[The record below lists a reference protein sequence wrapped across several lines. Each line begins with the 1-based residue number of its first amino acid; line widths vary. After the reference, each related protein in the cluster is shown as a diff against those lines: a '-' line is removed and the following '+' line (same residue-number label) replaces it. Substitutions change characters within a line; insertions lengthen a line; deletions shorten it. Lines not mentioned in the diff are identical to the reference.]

1 MNEEEGQRQRTMKRF
16 IRVIMDVFLIFLAI
30 LICMP
35 VILVVFASLKADSEL
50 LDGLLPILSDSRE
63 MMDWNLFPLYP
74 TLKHYGEIL
83 FGTPQFF
90 TVFFNSV
97 KIAGVIL
104 FGQLIIAV
112 PAAWAFARFDF
123 RLKKPVFVV
132 YVVLMLMPFQITM
145 LPNYLVLNGLKL
157 LNTHASVI
165 LPAIFSTFP
174 VFIIYRSFCEIPKSL
189 IEAARID
196 GAGNFAVFFRIGI
209 PLGSSGILSAMVLGF
224 LNYWNMVEQPLAF
237 LQDKSLW
244 PLSLYLPEIDV
255 RHAGLAFCASVITLI
270 PAVFVFLIGQ
280 EYLEQGIVAT
290 GIKE

>member
-1 MNEEEGQRQRTMKRF
+1 MRSIYRNGARWMR
-16 IRVIMDVFLIFLAI
+16 FLIDVLLVLLAV

-35 VILVVFASLKADSEL
+35 VLLVALGSLKADSEL
-50 LDGLLPILSDSRE
+50 LDGLMPILSDSRE
-63 MMDWNLFPLYP
+63 VIDWNLLPLYP
-74 TLKHYGEIL
+74 TLKHYQEIL
-83 FGTPQFF
+83 FHTPQFF

-97 KIAGVIL
+97 KIAGTIL
-104 FGQLIIAV
+104 LGQLVVAV
-112 PAAWAFARFDF
+112 PAAWAFARLDF
-123 RLKKPVFVV
+123 RFKKPVFIT
-132 YVVLMLMPFQITM
+132 YIVLMLIPFQITM
-145 LPNYLVLNGLKL
+145 LPNYLVLNGMKL

-174 VFIIYRSFCEIPKSL
+174 VFIIYRSFCDIPGSL

-196 GAGNFAVFFRIGI
+196 GAGNFTVFFRIGI
-209 PLGSSGILSAMVLGF
+209 PLGSSGILSAMTLGF

-255 RHAGLAFCASVITLI
+255 RHAGLAFGASVITLI
-270 PAVFVFLIGQ
+270 PAVFVFMMGQ
-280 EYLEQGIVAT
+280 EYLEQGIVAA

>member
-1 MNEEEGQRQRTMKRF
+1 MKRWT
-16 IRVIMDVFLIFLAI
+16 RLVIDVLLIVLAV

-35 VILVVFASLKADSEL
+35 VILVALGSLKADSEL

-63 MMDWNLFPLYP
+63 MIDWNLFPLYP
-74 TLKHYGEIL
+74 TLKHYQEVL
-83 FGTPQFF
+83 FKTPQFF

-97 KIAGVIL
+97 KIAGSIL
-104 FGQLIIAV
+104 LGQLVIAV

-123 RLKKPVFVV
+123 RFKKPVFVI

-157 LNTHASVI
+157 LNTHASVV

-174 VFIIYRSFCEIPKSL
+174 VFIIYRGFCEIPKSL
-189 IEAARID
+189 IEAAKID
-196 GAGNFAVFFRIGI
+196 GAGNFAVFFKIGI

-255 RHAGLAFCASVITLI
+255 SHAGLAFGASVITLI

-280 EYLEQGIVAT
+280 EYLEQGIVAA